1 MFTSNRMPWVTG
13 FFVQN
18 GNTQACSS
26 KETPLC
32 SFCDNLEG
40 QKNPDFKDAASSCGS
55 IVWYGLANA
64 TDIWEPVGVW
74 HIQLLNAKIKQEF
87 FN

>member
-1 MFTSNRMPWVTG
+1 MGTLKPVVQRKHHFVR
-13 FFVQN
+13 FF
-18 GNTQACSS
+18 
-26 KETPLC
+26 
-32 SFCDNLEG
+32 DNLEG

-64 TDIWEPVGVW
+64 TDIWQPVGVW
-74 HIQLLNAKIKQEF
+74 HRQLLNAKIKQEF